1 MAATAGNHPNATG
14 EVRVMNCAN
23 YYGQECDDL
32 CGGNGCRVI
41 WRTHTLDEAG
51 LAMRFRRKAENDS
64 SWWMYA

>member
-1 MAATAGNHPNATG
+1 
-14 EVRVMNCAN
+14 MNCAN